1 MKVWNFLSTVLGLG
15 LLMALF
21 LILVALFGK
30 QSVLETI
37 GRPLAI
43 VTPVV
48 EATSTPELP
57 PSLEN
62 IQIARRYP
70 LEVEGKVLEDNP
82 WGEYFAPLFS
92 PDGTRMLFRKRV
104 VGRTELWLTDSQ
116 GRAAQRLLEEVWN
129 YAWSPDGKW
138 IAYTQSLPKPQKGA
152 SLWVMKVDGTE
163 KRKVAEPIKTGQ
175 VEWTKDGQLV
185 YMAIDG
191 SIRSVSRD
199 GVRVRQIISPM
210 IPEVKWFALSPN
222 GDRLVLATEA
232 EAWLINLKKPEK
244 PKSIIPYYGAFWGSI
259 AWSPDGNRLAYSSRS
274 SIYLVDKDGEHLTNV
289 KTAWEPWNLTW
300 SPDGKILAF
309 IGRTEERGLSF
320 EIYLLDPE
328 SKKVKQLTDDREGN
342 IAPGGMK
349 NSLVWAPDGSR
360 LIYGTSRLPG
370 QKIQVIELTAKKQ
383 GEGKVKGTPVG
394 ESRRLVSSP
403 FILSLADFHVSNSHT
418 PALSDCPYQEGNSG
432 TIWVYRERYCPPEK
446 PPEQCA
452 QQIPFEVGIYG
463 EDPTWSNYLG
473 GVLEGEIG
481 GTAETPLEDWQPEM
495 ARAFSVA
502 ARTVAIFW
510 CPHSVVTDANG
521 ITHYGLNDW
530 QYQVYRPGWSAARAE
545 DYRGFVADTEGQYLT
560 YGGSIVSA
568 LQYRDY
574 TGRMTEDADPNPPHK
589 SIYDPVAAADETSGP
604 GLGQHNANHWAMGLH
619 NERLGEPVDVPNVL
633 WSDYRQI
640 LVHYYTG
647 VHLQDRDGNL
657 YTPDDRWNLLNH
669 TVPPTATADALFTS
683 SLMVQ
688 NTSTYTWPAG
698 MVALMYQ
705 WTAPGGN
712 PDPNEWHIADWLPA
726 LEMGESVTVEVPI
739 QAPPSGGQYLLH
751 IDACKGIPA
760 PQIRPL
766 QEEGEFCFHERGWP
780 HAVITVTVV
789 GVPTPTPTPTFTP
802 TPIPPPTPSPT
813 PIPTPT
819 PTPGWGWWIAAE
831 EAALQERTPREREAY
846 SRLLSRVRDEVMAPD
861 PKGETYIRLTYRYA
875 PEVTALLLEDRA
887 LRQEV
892 AKLMEEVRPLLEEL
906 VERRDRG
913 KIRLERGWVERAMKV
928 LEKVE
933 GRASPELRGEI
944 QWWKRWLPWFAGK
957 TGWEIWQMLP
967 ERRIRPEEG
976 GVALPEEAV
985 LRGLSPLEVAEYGRL
1000 LSRVRD
1006 EVMLAE
1012 PGGEVYVALV
1022 YRYTPEVVRILLQ
1035 DEKLRGEA
1043 ERLLIEAKPGLES
1056 LVNGKGGWQ
1065 FSRDWV
1071 KRAERLLGM
1080 LKERG
1085 SMELKAEL
1093 SWWQEQVR
1101 RWEGKTPQEVWEELL
1116 QEGRVRGR

>member
-1 MKVWNFLSTVLGLG
+1 MMLKKIAFIT
-15 LLMALF
+15 ALF
-21 LILVALFGK
+21 ILAIGPFPFGSNK
-30 QSVLETI
+30 VIQSELYQNISVTMYPLDSYGNRVEDEE
-37 GRPLAI
+37 RPLCQ
-43 VTPVV
+43 PDDP
-48 EATSTPELP
+48 STPQNEAD
-57 PSLEN
+57 N
-62 IQIARRYP
+62 RYGCTAYP
-70 LEVEGKVLEDNP
+70 GEGTQYPYPYTTNPATVSIED
-82 WGEYFAPLFS
+82 
-92 PDGTRMLFRKRV
+92 D
-104 VGRTELWLTDSQ
+104 
-116 GRAAQRLLEEVWN
+116 
-129 YAWSPDGKW
+129 
-138 IAYTQSLPKPQKGA
+138 
-152 SLWVMKVDGTE
+152 
-163 KRKVAEPIKTGQ
+163 
-175 VEWTKDGQLV
+175 
-185 YMAIDG
+185 
-191 SIRSVSRD
+191 
-199 GVRVRQIISPM
+199 
-210 IPEVKWFALSPN
+210 
-222 GDRLVLATEA
+222 
-232 EAWLINLKKPEK
+232 
-244 PKSIIPYYGAFWGSI
+244 
-259 AWSPDGNRLAYSSRS
+259 
-274 SIYLVDKDGEHLTNV
+274 
-289 KTAWEPWNLTW
+289 
-300 SPDGKILAF
+300 
-309 IGRTEERGLSF
+309 
-320 EIYLLDPE
+320 YLLDVVAREMGTYYHPLALRAQAVVARTYAYCAMRANEGTEDFWGNCRKEINNSNEFQVFVPWYFE
-328 SKKVKQLTDDREGN
+328 SIDSPQVIQDAVNETRGLY
-342 IAPGGMK
+342 
-349 NSLVWAPDGSR
+349 
-360 LIYGTSRLPG
+360 LIYAPKPG
-370 QKIQVIELTAKKQ
+370 KGPIFSEFSADAYLRTAQ
-383 GEGKVKGTPVG
+383 GAYAYLRSVENPI
-394 ESRRLVSSP
+394 SSGCDANNAGHGHGM
-403 FILSLADFHVSNSHT
+403 S
-418 PALSDCPYQEGNSG
+418 QEGASRWARGN
-432 TIWVYRERYCPPEK
+432 
-446 PPEQCA
+446 QCSYAA
-452 QQIPFEVGIYG
+452 QGDMP
-463 EDPTWSNYLG
+463 W
-473 GVLEGEIG
+473 
-481 GTAETPLEDWQPEM
+481 
-495 ARAFSVA
+495 
-502 ARTVAIFW
+502 
-510 CPHSVVTDANG
+510 
-521 ITHYGLNDW
+521 
-530 QYQVYRPGWSAARAE
+530 
-545 DYRGFVADTEGQYLT
+545 
-560 YGGSIVSA
+560 
-568 LQYRDY
+568 
-574 TGRMTEDADPNPPHK
+574 
-589 SIYDPVAAADETSGP
+589 PV
-604 GLGQHNANHWAMGLH
+604 HW
-619 NERLGEPVDVPNVL
+619 E
-633 WSDYRQI
+633 DYRQI

-669 TVPPTATADALFTS
+669 TVPPTATADALFTP

-726 LEMGESVTVEVPI
+726 LEMGESMTVEVPI

-751 IDACKGIPA
+751 IDACKGIPV

-766 QEEGEFCFHERGWP
+766 QEEEEFCFHERGWP

-789 GVPTPTPTPTFTP
+789 GAPTPTPTPTFTP
-802 TPIPPPTPSPT
+802 IPIPTPTPSPT

-831 EAALQERTPREREAY
+831 EAALKERTPREREAY

-933 GRASPELRGEI
+933 GRASPELQSEI
-944 QWWKRWLPWFAGK
+944 QWWKRWLPRFAGK

-1056 LVNGKGGWQ
+1056 LVSGKGGWR

-1093 SWWQEQVR
+1093 SWWQERVR

-1116 QEGRVRGR
+1116 QEERVKGR

>member
-1 MKVWNFLSTVLGLG
+1 MYVLKQNGGIDWTQEITLCQTADTRYGCTAFDRDHYPPDQVVPYPYTTNPATVS
-15 LLMALF
+15 
-21 LILVALFGK
+21 I
-30 QSVLETI
+30 
-37 GRPLAI
+37 
-43 VTPVV
+43 
-48 EATSTPELP
+48 
-57 PSLEN
+57 
-62 IQIARRYP
+62 
-70 LEVEGKVLEDNP
+70 ED
-82 WGEYFAPLFS
+82 
-92 PDGTRMLFRKRV
+92 D
-104 VGRTELWLTDSQ
+104 
-116 GRAAQRLLEEVWN
+116 
-129 YAWSPDGKW
+129 
-138 IAYTQSLPKPQKGA
+138 
-152 SLWVMKVDGTE
+152 
-163 KRKVAEPIKTGQ
+163 
-175 VEWTKDGQLV
+175 
-185 YMAIDG
+185 
-191 SIRSVSRD
+191 
-199 GVRVRQIISPM
+199 
-210 IPEVKWFALSPN
+210 
-222 GDRLVLATEA
+222 
-232 EAWLINLKKPEK
+232 
-244 PKSIIPYYGAFWGSI
+244 
-259 AWSPDGNRLAYSSRS
+259 
-274 SIYLVDKDGEHLTNV
+274 
-289 KTAWEPWNLTW
+289 
-300 SPDGKILAF
+300 
-309 IGRTEERGLSF
+309 
-320 EIYLLDPE
+320 YLLDVVPREIGTYYHPLALRAQAVVARTYAYCAMRANEGTEDFWGNCRKEINNSNAFQVFVPWYFE
-328 SKKVKQLTDDREGN
+328 SIDS
-342 IAPGGMK
+342 P
-349 NSLVWAPDGSR
+349 
-360 LIYGTSRLPG
+360 
-370 QKIQVIELTAKKQ
+370 QVIQDAVNETRGLYLVYAPEPGKGPIFSEFSADAYLRTVQ
-383 GEGKVKGTPVG
+383 GDYPYLRSVENPI
-394 ESRRLVSSP
+394 SSGCDANNAGHGHGM
-403 FILSLADFHVSNSHT
+403 S
-418 PALSDCPYQEGNSG
+418 QEGASRWARGN
-432 TIWVYRERYCPPEK
+432 
-446 PPEQCA
+446 QCSYGA
-452 QQIPFEVGIYG
+452 QGDMP
-463 EDPTWSNYLG
+463 W
-473 GVLEGEIG
+473 
-481 GTAETPLEDWQPEM
+481 
-495 ARAFSVA
+495 
-502 ARTVAIFW
+502 
-510 CPHSVVTDANG
+510 
-521 ITHYGLNDW
+521 
-530 QYQVYRPGWSAARAE
+530 
-545 DYRGFVADTEGQYLT
+545 
-560 YGGSIVSA
+560 
-568 LQYRDY
+568 
-574 TGRMTEDADPNPPHK
+574 
-589 SIYDPVAAADETSGP
+589 PV
-604 GLGQHNANHWAMGLH
+604 HW
-619 NERLGEPVDVPNVL
+619 D
-633 WSDYRQI
+633 DYRQI

-712 PDPNEWHIADWLPA
+712 PDPNEWYIADWLPT
-726 LEMGESVTVEVPI
+726 LEMGESVTVEIPI

-751 IDACKGIPA
+751 IDACKGIPV

-766 QEEGEFCFHERGWP
+766 QEEEFCFHERGWP

-789 GVPTPTPTPTFTP
+789 GAPTPTPTPTFTP
-802 TPIPPPTPSPT
+802 IPIPTPTPSPT

-933 GRASPELRGEI
+933 GRASPELQSEI
-944 QWWKRWLPWFAGK
+944 QWWKRWLPRFAGK

-1043 ERLLIEAKPGLES
+1043 ELLLIEAKPGLES
-1056 LVNGKGGWQ
+1056 LVSGKGGWR

-1093 SWWQEQVR
+1093 SWWQERVR

-1116 QEGRVRGR
+1116 QEGRVMGR

>member
-1 MKVWNFLSTVLGLG
+1 MRTKTLLLLLAVFPAILVL
-15 LLMALF
+15 LLALF
-21 LILVALFGK
+21 LRGGE
-30 QSVLETI
+30 S
-37 GRPLAI
+37 
-43 VTPVV
+43 
-48 EATSTPELP
+48 ATQTSATPEEITATMYVLKQNGGIDWTQEITLCQTADTRYGCTAFDRDHYP
-57 PSLEN
+57 PD
-62 IQIARRYP
+62 QVVPYP
-70 LEVEGKVLEDNP
+70 YATNPATVSIED
-82 WGEYFAPLFS
+82 
-92 PDGTRMLFRKRV
+92 D
-104 VGRTELWLTDSQ
+104 
-116 GRAAQRLLEEVWN
+116 
-129 YAWSPDGKW
+129 
-138 IAYTQSLPKPQKGA
+138 
-152 SLWVMKVDGTE
+152 
-163 KRKVAEPIKTGQ
+163 
-175 VEWTKDGQLV
+175 
-185 YMAIDG
+185 
-191 SIRSVSRD
+191 
-199 GVRVRQIISPM
+199 
-210 IPEVKWFALSPN
+210 
-222 GDRLVLATEA
+222 
-232 EAWLINLKKPEK
+232 
-244 PKSIIPYYGAFWGSI
+244 
-259 AWSPDGNRLAYSSRS
+259 
-274 SIYLVDKDGEHLTNV
+274 
-289 KTAWEPWNLTW
+289 
-300 SPDGKILAF
+300 
-309 IGRTEERGLSF
+309 
-320 EIYLLDPE
+320 YLLDVVAREMGTYYHPLALRAQAVVARTYAYCAMRANEGTEDFWGNCRKEINNSNEFQVFVPWYFE
-328 SKKVKQLTDDREGN
+328 SIDSPQVIQDAVNETRGLY
-342 IAPGGMK
+342 
-349 NSLVWAPDGSR
+349 
-360 LIYGTSRLPG
+360 LIYAPEPG
-370 QKIQVIELTAKKQ
+370 KGPIFSEFSADAYLRTVQ
-383 GEGKVKGTPVG
+383 GDYPYLRSVENPI
-394 ESRRLVSSP
+394 SSGCDANNAGHGHGM
-403 FILSLADFHVSNSHT
+403 S
-418 PALSDCPYQEGNSG
+418 QEGASRWARGN
-432 TIWVYRERYCPPEK
+432 
-446 PPEQCA
+446 QCSYAA
-452 QQIPFEVGIYG
+452 QGDMP
-463 EDPTWSNYLG
+463 W
-473 GVLEGEIG
+473 
-481 GTAETPLEDWQPEM
+481 
-495 ARAFSVA
+495 
-502 ARTVAIFW
+502 
-510 CPHSVVTDANG
+510 
-521 ITHYGLNDW
+521 
-530 QYQVYRPGWSAARAE
+530 
-545 DYRGFVADTEGQYLT
+545 
-560 YGGSIVSA
+560 
-568 LQYRDY
+568 
-574 TGRMTEDADPNPPHK
+574 
-589 SIYDPVAAADETSGP
+589 PV
-604 GLGQHNANHWAMGLH
+604 HW
-619 NERLGEPVDVPNVL
+619 E
-633 WSDYRQI
+633 DYRQI

-726 LEMGESVTVEVPI
+726 LEMGESMTVEIPI

-766 QEEGEFCFHERGWP
+766 QEEEEFCFHERGWP

-789 GVPTPTPTPTFTP
+789 GAPTPTPT
-802 TPIPPPTPSPT
+802 PTPSPT

-846 SRLLSRVRDEVMAPD
+846 SRLLSRVRDEVIAPD

-933 GRASPELRGEI
+933 GRASPELQSEI
-944 QWWKRWLPWFAGK
+944 QWWKRWLPRFAGK

-1043 ERLLIEAKPGLES
+1043 ELLLIEAKPGLES
-1056 LVNGKGGWQ
+1056 LVSGKGGWR

-1093 SWWQEQVR
+1093 SWWQERVR

>member
-1 MKVWNFLSTVLGLG
+1 MMLKKIAFIT
-15 LLMALF
+15 ALF
-21 LILVALFGK
+21 I
-30 QSVLETI
+30 
-37 GRPLAI
+37 LAI
-43 VTPVV
+43 GPFPFGSNKVIQSELYQNISVTM
-48 EATSTPELP
+48 
-57 PSLEN
+57 
-62 IQIARRYP
+62 YP
-70 LEVEGKVLEDNP
+70 L
-82 WGEYFAPLFS
+82 
-92 PDGTRMLFRKRV
+92 KR
-104 VGRTELWLTDSQ
+104 
-116 GRAAQRLLEEVWN
+116 
-129 YAWSPDGKW
+129 
-138 IAYTQSLPKPQKGA
+138 
-152 SLWVMKVDGTE
+152 
-163 KRKVAEPIKTGQ
+163 
-175 VEWTKDGQLV
+175 
-185 YMAIDG
+185 DG
-191 SIRSVSRD
+191 SI
-199 GVRVRQIISPM
+199 
-210 IPEVKWFALSPN
+210 
-222 GDRLVLATEA
+222 
-232 EAWLINLKKPEK
+232 
-244 PKSIIPYYGAFWGSI
+244 
-259 AWSPDGNRLAYSSRS
+259 
-274 SIYLVDKDGEHLTNV
+274 DKDQQPPLCQPDDPSTPQNEADNRYGCTAYPGEGTQYPYPYTTNPATV
-289 KTAWEPWNLTW
+289 SIE
-300 SPDGKILAF
+300 DD
-309 IGRTEERGLSF
+309 
-320 EIYLLDPE
+320 YLLDVVPREMGTYYHPLALRAQAVVARTYAYCAIRANEGTEDFWGNCRKEINNSNEFQVFVPWYFE
-328 SKKVKQLTDDREGN
+328 SIDSPQVIQDAVNETRGLY
-342 IAPGGMK
+342 
-349 NSLVWAPDGSR
+349 
-360 LIYGTSRLPG
+360 LIYAPEPG
-370 QKIQVIELTAKKQ
+370 KGPIFSEFSADAYLRTAQ
-383 GEGKVKGTPVG
+383 GAYAYLRSVENPI
-394 ESRRLVSSP
+394 SSGCDANNAGHGHGM
-403 FILSLADFHVSNSHT
+403 S
-418 PALSDCPYQEGNSG
+418 QEGASRWARGN
-432 TIWVYRERYCPPEK
+432 
-446 PPEQCA
+446 QCSYGA
-452 QQIPFEVGIYG
+452 QGDMP
-463 EDPTWSNYLG
+463 W
-473 GVLEGEIG
+473 
-481 GTAETPLEDWQPEM
+481 
-495 ARAFSVA
+495 
-502 ARTVAIFW
+502 
-510 CPHSVVTDANG
+510 
-521 ITHYGLNDW
+521 
-530 QYQVYRPGWSAARAE
+530 
-545 DYRGFVADTEGQYLT
+545 
-560 YGGSIVSA
+560 
-568 LQYRDY
+568 
-574 TGRMTEDADPNPPHK
+574 
-589 SIYDPVAAADETSGP
+589 PV
-604 GLGQHNANHWAMGLH
+604 HW
-619 NERLGEPVDVPNVL
+619 D
-633 WSDYRQI
+633 DYRQI

-712 PDPNEWHIADWLPA
+712 PDPNEWYIADWLPA

-802 TPIPPPTPSPT
+802 TPIPTPTPSPT

-913 KIRLERGWVERAMKV
+913 RIRLERGWVERAMKV

-1056 LVNGKGGWQ
+1056 LVNGKGGWR

-1071 KRAERLLGM
+1071 KRAERLSGM

-1093 SWWQEQVR
+1093 SWWQERVR
-1101 RWEGKTPQEVWEELL
+1101 KWEGKTPQEVWEELL